1 MSKVERWLLP
11 DGIEEILPREA
22 RHVEHLRRQLLDL
35 FHGWGY
41 DLIIPPMVEFTDS
54 LLIGQGQDVDLL
66 TCKVTDQISG
76 RSMGIRADIT
86 PQAARIDAH
95 SLKRDGINRLCYAG
109 HVMYNKPKQ
118 PLGTRTPIQVGVEL
132 FGEPGLDADV
142 EVISL
147 LLETLRMARLPS
159 LCIDLGHV
167 GIYRALAE
175 AAGFTREQEHTLF
188 GLLQAKA
195 VTDIAAW
202 VADNVPDPTVAD
214 WFLTLPQLS
223 GNASALSRAREA
235 FENAPAEVEVALD
248 ELQTVA
254 EIIGQRYPE
263 AQLYFDLSELRGYQY
278 LTGMVFAAFAPGVGN
293 AIARGGRYDHIGEV
307 FGRARSATGF
317 AAELVALQRLGAVA
331 DGDTPAIFAPLSEN
345 PAQWQAIQALR
356 AQGERVICG
365 LTAQPNPAEFQA
377 CDRQLVEQTGTF
389 ATVSLKNN

>member
-22 RHVEHLRRQLLDL
+22 QHVEHLRRQLLDL

-41 DLIIPPMVEFTDS
+41 DLVIPPMVEFTDS
-54 LLIGQGQDVDLL
+54 LLIGQGQDVDML
-66 TCKVTDQISG
+66 TCKVTDQMSG

-86 PQAARIDAH
+86 PQAARMDAH
-95 SLKRDGINRLCYAG
+95 SLKRDGVNRLCYAG

-132 FGEPGLDADV
+132 FGEPGLDADI

-147 LLETLRMARLPS
+147 LLETLRSARLPA

-175 AAGFTREQEHTLF
+175 AAGLTDEQEHQLF

-195 VTDIAAW
+195 MTDIKNW
-202 VADNVPDPTVAD
+202 VAEHVQDDKAAG
-214 WFLTLPQLS
+214 WFLALPQLS
-223 GNASALSRAREA
+223 GNASTIARAQAA
-235 FENAPAEVEVALD
+235 FEEAPAEVAAALD
-248 ELQTVA
+248 ELQLVA

-317 AAELVALQRLGAVA
+317 AAELVALQRLGQAA
-331 DGDTPAIFAPLSEN
+331 TPDSPGIFAPVSDN
-345 PAQWQAIQALR
+345 PEQWQAIQALR
-356 AQGERVICG
+356 LAGERVISG
-365 LTAQPNPAEFQA
+365 LASQPAPADFQG
-377 CDRQLVEQTGTF
+377 CDRQLVEQDGVFTTIPL
-389 ATVSLKNN
+389 A